1 VSKARDITDFAALR
15 NKTIQTTNRFLH
27 TEAAL
32 GNTFADLAKRYRE
45 TGNTKRYETSKRN
58 AQAALDAID
67 HFKGRLPY
75 DLRVEIEVR
84 RAELAD
90 LISLL

>member
-1 VSKARDITDFAALR
+1 MDFAALR

-32 GNTFADLAKRYRE
+32 GTTFAGLAKRYKE
-45 TGNTKRYETSKRN
+45 TGNTERYETSKRN

-67 HFKGRLPY
+67 QFKGRLSS
-75 DLRVEIEVR
+75 DLRGEIEAL